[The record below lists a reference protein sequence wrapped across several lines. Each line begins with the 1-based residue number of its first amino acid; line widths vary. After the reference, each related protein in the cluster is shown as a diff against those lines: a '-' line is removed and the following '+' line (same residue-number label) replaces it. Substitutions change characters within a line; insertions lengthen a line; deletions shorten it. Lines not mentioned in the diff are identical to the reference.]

1 MQKLKKS
8 KSICMV
14 MAMMLMF
21 MGGFVTASIRM
32 QRDTEQKI
40 SSYEV
45 KAAEM
50 QETGPV
56 ADAAEKEIQM
66 DVSLDIAGDLLKEM
80 PDKPL
85 LREYAK
91 KGEEEY
97 GDGSLE
103 NIINDI
109 NASKVGGAREAII
122 RVCEEAG
129 IDVKTAT
136 VKDLTA
142 EQIAEI
148 DQAVYEVSDHP
159 KD

>member
-21 MGGFVTASIRM
+21 MGGFVTASIWM

-50 QETGPV
+50 QEAGPV
-56 ADAAEKEIQM
+56 ADAAEKETQM
-66 DVSLDIAGDLLKEM
+66 DVSLDIAEDLLKEM

-85 LREYAK
+85 LREYAR

-97 GDGSLE
+97 GDSSLE
-103 NIINDI
+103 NTINDI
-109 NASKVGGAREAII
+109 NASEVGGAREAII